1 MNEDILQGQ
10 WKQVK
15 GQVRIWWGKLTDN
28 DVEQVAGK
36 SEKLI
41 GLLQEKYGYTRERA
55 EEELKRRLRE
65 FEAQVSSVMPK

>member
-15 GQVRIWWGKLTDN
+15 GQVRVWWGKLTDN
-28 DVEQVAGK
+28 DVKQIAGK

-41 GLLQEKYGYTRERA
+41 GLLQEKYGYSREHA
-55 EEELKRRLRE
+55 EDELKRRLRE
-65 FEAQVSSVMPK
+65 FEAQFSSVMPK

>member
-1 MNEDILQGQ
+1 MNEDVFQGQ

-15 GQVRIWWGKLTDN
+15 GQVRVWWGQLTDN

-41 GLLQEKYGYTRERA
+41 GLLQEKYGYSREWA